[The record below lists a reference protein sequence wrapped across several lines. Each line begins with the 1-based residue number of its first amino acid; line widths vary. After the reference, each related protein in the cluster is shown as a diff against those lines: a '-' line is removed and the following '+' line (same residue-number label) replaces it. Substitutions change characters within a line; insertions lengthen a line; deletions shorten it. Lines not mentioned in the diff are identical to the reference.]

1 MVKVPKIIKKIFFNQ
16 IWGIPNKENKVYLT
30 FDDGPTPI
38 VTEWVLEVL
47 AKEKIKATFFCI
59 GDNIRK
65 NPAIFQKI
73 LYSGHT
79 IGNHTYNHLKGWK
92 TSTKKYLEN
101 IDKCQ
106 SEILNQHPN
115 YSSKFFRPPYGK
127 IKLHQ
132 SILLRKKGYKII
144 MWDVLSKDYNTEISD
159 KKCFENTKKT
169 VSGSIIVF
177 HDSLKAENKL
187 KNTLPQTIAFLKEKG
202 FTFDTIN

>member
-16 IWGIPNKENKVYLT
+16 IWCIPNKENKVYLT

-47 AKEKIKATFFCI
+47 AKENIKATFFCI

-115 YSSKFFRPPYGK
+115 YSSKIFRPPYGK